1 VEALVPNEE
10 PNKSPPL
17 LLRVPIGASNI
28 ETEQI
33 VDAGYDGNLNAA
45 YLQVLGNCIAAASKR
60 LVIVLDLFRVIIQ
73 FCLHTNSY
81 FSFYWSI

>member
-1 VEALVPNEE
+1 MEALVPNEE
-10 PNKSPPL
+10 HNKSPPL

-60 LVIVLDLFRVIIQ
+60 LVLVLDLFRVIKQ
-73 FCLHTNSY
+73 LCLTH
-81 FSFYWSI
+81 